1 MGIAPWSTS
10 WSGHRQFVGGG
21 SVLGNRGQNQA
32 GSLEVDARCPEHL
45 PPRKPKLV
53 SVGSLAHLALRT
65 TKLPILQLRKPAL
78 REVKP
83 LV

>member
-1 MGIAPWSTS
+1 MSWGTEGRTRLGPWKWMQGALSIY
-10 WSGHRQFVGGG
+10 
-21 SVLGNRGQNQA
+21 
-32 GSLEVDARCPEHL
+32 L

-53 SVGSLAHLALRT
+53 SVGSLTHLALRT

>member
-1 MGIAPWSTS
+1 MQGALSIY
-10 WSGHRQFVGGG
+10 
-21 SVLGNRGQNQA
+21 
-32 GSLEVDARCPEHL
+32 L

-53 SVGSLAHLALRT
+53 SVGSLTHLALRT